1 LEGGSR
7 GLIRILLR
15 VIDIGDPAARD
26 EAGTYSATSALALG
40 LAEVPK
46 SPTAALVG
54 GGWIVGILR

>member
-1 LEGGSR
+1 LEGGSL

-15 VIDIGDPAARD
+15 VIEIGDPAAPD
-26 EAGTYSATSALALG
+26 EAGTDSATSALAMG

-54 GGWIVGILR
+54 GGCIVGILR